1 MPVEI
6 VVPQVGEA
14 VAEIT
19 LLHWFKREGD
29 PVRRGEALFE
39 VDTDKAVVE
48 VEAFCDGAV
57 SRILVPAGNA
67 VMPQQAVALLATME
81 ELAATQSTGG
91 PNAFQGPAALT
102 TNPAPLARHTAPTG
116 TDARS
121 VPASPKAR
129 RLAKELGIDLTM
141 VVGTGVDGLIIAED
155 VQRAATAHAE
165 PATRDPVPM
174 AQPPDSKLRRAIAIR
189 TQASQQMVPHFYLMV
204 DADMTEAQ
212 RLRVY
217 CREQLSWERAPTYT
231 DLMVRACALA
241 VSNLPEV
248 NVAYTDVGLTRRT
261 TIDIG
266 IAVSVDAGLLVPVL
280 VECDRLSLRE
290 ISSEVRRLAE
300 QARVGRLPLTSEPH
314 KSLVVSNLGMHG
326 VDAFAAI
333 IDMPDPMILAVG
345 RVAER
350 VVPVNGQPMVRPMCT
365 LVLSVD
371 HRALD
376 GVQGARFLTRVK
388 AYLEHATELVDTA
401 T

>member
-19 LLHWFKREGD
+19 LLRWCKREGD

-48 VEAFCDGAV
+48 VEAFCDGVV
-57 SRILVPAGNA
+57 SKILVPAGSA
-67 VMPQQAVALLATME
+67 VVPQQTVALLATPE
-81 ELAATQSTGG
+81 ALAATQPAGS
-91 PNAFQGPAALT
+91 PSVSREPSALASNAASLVQRG
-102 TNPAPLARHTAPTG
+102 AR
-116 TDARS
+116 RS

-129 RLAKELGIDLTM
+129 RLAKELRLDLAILT
-141 VVGTGVDGLIIAED
+141 GTGADGLITAED
-155 VQRAATAHAE
+155 VQRAATAQAE
-165 PATRDPVPM
+165 PGARDLVPA
-174 AQPPDSKLRRAIAIR
+174 AQPASSKARRAIALR
-189 TQASQQMVPHFYLMV
+189 TQTSKQTVPHFYLMV

-212 RLRVY
+212 RLRV
-217 CREQLSWERAPTYT
+217 CLREQAGWERAPTYT

-248 NVAYTDVGLTRRT
+248 NVAYTDAGLTRRT

-266 IAVSVDAGLLVPVL
+266 IAVSVDDGLLVPVL

-300 QARVGRLPLTSEPH
+300 QARAGRMLLPSGLH
-314 KSLVVSNLGMHG
+314 KSLVVSNLGMYG

-333 IDMPDPMILAVG
+333 IDMPDPMILAMG